1 MTAEI
6 NREAPHAD
14 PAGARAPQQ
23 EVCTVTAEINRE
35 TQVDPITEAEYELIV
50 LATQK
55 ARPRGETN
63 KATLRGAVDIA
74 AIGLM
79 RDCLLRPGEA
89 AAARWPHLQREE
101 DGSGRLTIPRSK
113 THGSGTGN
121 VAYVSPTTIR
131 ALDEMCSIKQ
141 ELGID
146 STDDR
151 IFQMGSQQ
159 LRRHI
164 RNACESA
171 GLKGRFSGQSPRIGM
186 AMDLARFQ
194 VSRVALMTSGRWKSP
209 DMLAYYTRNMADPRP

>member
-1 MTAEI
+1 MTEEI
-6 NREAPHAD
+6 NRETP
-14 PAGARAPQQ
+14 PTQ
-23 EVCTVTAEINRE
+23 

-89 AAARWPHLQREE
+89 ASARWPHLQREE
-101 DGSGRLTIPRSK
+101 DGSGQLAIPRSK
-113 THGSGTGN
+113 TDGSGTDN

-131 ALDEMCSIKQ
+131 ALDEMCGIKQ
-141 ELGID
+141 ELGMD

-186 AMDLARFQ
+186 AMDLARSH
-194 VSRVALMTSGRWKSP
+194 VSRVALMNSARWESSSIP
-209 DMLAYYTRNMADPRP
+209 AHYTRNVAAGQGAVAQWHDRDQNEAASE